1 MQSSPEADNGIFFA
15 NVYAVLW
22 YSVVIVSLIDIYIYA
37 ESHQEGSTDLIE
49 EQAMR
54 YIISRSSHARD
65 HTKTRNKGPNCKM
78 ESYL

>member
-37 ESHQEGSTDLIE
+37 ESHQEVSTDLIAG
-49 EQAMR
+49 QAMR
-54 YIISRSSHARD
+54 YIISLSSHACD